1 MGIEL
6 LKEVPLQPHLQD
18 ELQWQEQVQM
28 REREGLGWQGHW
40 QGSGLGG
47 RTRELPLVV
56 KVNGEQVDREE
67 VVKVCQEG
75 IIGGVG
81 EEEDVVEEQV
91 AIELGVGEVM
101 SRWLR
106 KGEGIG
112 TVVLPLRFPVTT
124 AR

>member
-6 LKEVPLQPHLQD
+6 LKEMPLQPHLQD
-18 ELQWQEQVQM
+18 ELQWQEQAQM

-67 VVKVCQEG
+67 VVKVRQEG
-75 IIGGVG
+75 IMGVVG

-91 AIELGVGEVM
+91 AVE
-101 SRWLR
+101 
-106 KGEGIG
+106 
-112 TVVLPLRFPVTT
+112 
-124 AR
+124 

>member
-47 RTRELPLVV
+47 RTRELRLVV
-56 KVNGEQVDREE
+56 KVNREQVDREE
-67 VVKVCQEG
+67 GVKVRQEG
-75 IIGGVG
+75 IIGVVG

-91 AIELGVGEVM
+91 AIE
-101 SRWLR
+101 
-106 KGEGIG
+106 
-112 TVVLPLRFPVTT
+112 
-124 AR
+124 

>member
-1 MGIEL
+1 
-6 LKEVPLQPHLQD
+6 
-18 ELQWQEQVQM
+18 M

-47 RTRELPLVV
+47 STRELPLVV

-67 VVKVCQEG
+67 VVKVWQEG

-91 AIELGVGEVM
+91 AIE
-101 SRWLR
+101 
-106 KGEGIG
+106 
-112 TVVLPLRFPVTT
+112 
-124 AR
+124 

>member
-56 KVNGEQVDREE
+56 NGQQVDREE
-67 VVKVCQEG
+67 VVKVWQEG
-75 IIGGVG
+75 IIGVVG
-81 EEEDVVEEQV
+81 EEVDVVEEQV
-91 AIELGVGEVM
+91 AI
-101 SRWLR
+101 
-106 KGEGIG
+106 K
-112 TVVLPLRFPVTT
+112 
-124 AR
+124 

>member
-6 LKEVPLQPHLQD
+6 LKEVPLQPHPQD
-18 ELQWQEQVQM
+18 ELQWQEQAQM

-56 KVNGEQVDREE
+56 KVNGEQV
-67 VVKVCQEG
+67 VKVRQEV
-75 IIGGVG
+75 IIGVVG

-91 AIELGVGEVM
+91 AIG
-101 SRWLR
+101 
-106 KGEGIG
+106 
-112 TVVLPLRFPVTT
+112 
-124 AR
+124 